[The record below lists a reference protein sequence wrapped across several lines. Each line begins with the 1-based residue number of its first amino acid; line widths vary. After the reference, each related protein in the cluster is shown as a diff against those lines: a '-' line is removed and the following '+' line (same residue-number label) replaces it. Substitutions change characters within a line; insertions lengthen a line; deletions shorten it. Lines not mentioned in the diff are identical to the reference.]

1 MGLTSFR
8 RSHLAAA
15 AALVLVVGL
24 GLAGRAAAAPPDDVV
39 IRYQLAAEFAGT
51 EKAGGRI
58 FLTLINRSARP
69 LADVTV
75 RLADPSVGRLTG
87 PVQESIALAAGETK
101 QVEGEFVLVTPV
113 LNGTRRL
120 AWIVVYTD
128 PQGFAQQQVVQG
140 EPLPGATMDADTRTA
155 AH

>member
-1 MGLTSFR
+1 MRLPSFR
-8 RSHLAAA
+8 RSHLVDV
-15 AALVLVVGL
+15 AALVLVIGL

-58 FLTLINRSARP
+58 FVTLINRSARP

-87 PVQESIALAAGETK
+87 PVQESLVLAAGETK
-101 QVEGEFVLVTPV
+101 QVDGEFVLVTPV

-120 AWIVVYTD
+120 EWIVVYTD
-128 PQGFAQQQVVQG
+128 PQGFAQQKVVQG
-140 EPLPGATMDADTRTA
+140 EPLPSATMDADTRTA

>member
-1 MGLTSFR
+1 MGLPSFR
-8 RSHLAAA
+8 RSHLVDV

-69 LADVTV
+69 LAAVTV

-87 PVQESIALAAGETK
+87 PVQESLALAAGETK

-120 AWIVVYTD
+120 EWIVV
-128 PQGFAQQQVVQG
+128 
-140 EPLPGATMDADTRTA
+140 
-155 AH
+155 

>member
-1 MGLTSFR
+1 MGLPSFR
-8 RSHLAAA
+8 RCHLVAV

-39 IRYQLAAEFAGT
+39 IRYQLATEFAGT

-58 FLTLINRSARP
+58 FVTLINRSARP
-69 LADVTV
+69 LAEVTL

-87 PVQESIALAAGETK
+87 PVQESLALAAGETK

-120 AWIVVYTD
+120 EWIVVYTD
-128 PQGFAQQQVVQG
+128 PQGFAQQKVVQG
-140 EPLPGATMDADTRTA
+140 EPLPSATMDADTRTA

>member
-1 MGLTSFR
+1 VGLPSFR

-15 AALVLVVGL
+15 ATLALVAGL

-39 IRYQLAAEFAGT
+39 IRYQLVPEFAGT

-58 FLTLINRSARP
+58 FLTLINRSTRP

-87 PVQESIALAAGETK
+87 PVQESLALAAGETR
-101 QVEGEFVLVTPV
+101 QVEGEFVLVTAV

-120 AWIVVYTD
+120 EWIMVYTD
-128 PQGFAQQQVVQG
+128 AQGFAQQQVVQG
-140 EPLPGATMDADTRTA
+140 ESLPGATMDADTRTA